1 MIYVFDTGSFSKLK
15 HYFPGVFA
23 TLWSGLDAMVQAGS
37 LISTKEVKRELQNGA
52 PDPHVDAWIKKNGH
66 IFTTPDRTELQIV
79 VSILSM
85 THFQSIIGKEQ
96 RLKGTPVA
104 DPFVI
109 AAAKARSA
117 IVVTEEIYKPNSA
130 KIPNI
135 CEHLSVPC
143 TNLEGFMARQDWT
156 F

>member
-23 TLWSGLDAMVQAGS
+23 TLWSGLDFMVKAGD
-37 LISTKEVKRELQNGA
+37 LLSTKEVRRELQNGT
-52 PDPHVDAWIKKNGH
+52 PDPHVDAWIKANGQ
-66 IFTTPDRTELQIV
+66 IFTIPTGHELQIV
-79 VSILSM
+79 ASILSVA
-85 THFQSIIGKEQ
+85 HFQSIIGEQQ

-109 AAAKARSA
+109 AAAKARA
-117 IVVTEEIYKPNSA
+117 GTVVTEEIYKPHSA
-130 KIPNI
+130 KMPNI
-135 CEHLSVPC
+135 CEHLGVPC
-143 TNLEGFMARQDWT
+143 TNLEGFMALQGWT